1 MIINN
6 IALIVNNFIINLTE
20 KNIPFYLILIGMFI
34 FDYIVYM
41 IIKLIKENNKIKF

>member
-34 FDYIVYM
+34 FDFIVYIIVKM
-41 IIKLIKENNKIKF
+41 IRDNNKLRY